1 MREAGAVIPEAV
13 HPDIEPLAFL
23 LGTWSGSGRGQYPS
37 IDPFSFEETVTFT
50 HTGKPFLAY
59 SQRTKASDDGR
70 PLHAETGFWRLAGER
85 LVEVVLAHPTG
96 IVEVDEGE
104 LLDGALHLRSVRVA
118 RTRSA
123 KEVAEIERLIT
134 FDREVL
140 RYSLLMAAVG
150 FPLTGHLEAEL
161 AHEG

>member
-1 MREAGAVIPEAV
+1 MTPPEAV

-23 LGTWSGSGRGQYPS
+23 LGTWIGSGRGDYPS
-37 IDPFSFEETVTFT
+37 IDPFSFEETVSFT
-50 HTGKPFLAY
+50 HSGKPFLAY

-104 LLDGALHLRSVRVA
+104 LANGTLHLRSVRMA
-118 RTRSA
+118 RTSSA
-123 KEVAEIERLIT
+123 KEVTEIERVFT
-134 FDREVL
+134 FDHDVL
-140 RYSLLMAAVG
+140 RYALHMAAVG
-150 FPLTGHLEAEL
+150 VPLTWHLEAEL
-161 AHEG
+161 VHRA